1 MSKASDKDLGDLH
14 GAIAVGLTTIVKEG
28 VVIGLDD
35 EGAPIKAAAS
45 AAYYMAAITLLKNN
59 NITADASKN
68 ASLAGLTDT
77 LAEKRRARKTGM
89 TSMADAL
96 KDAGHDLERELGG
109 PLQ

>member
-1 MSKASDKDLGDLH
+1 MSKASDKDLGELH
-14 GAIAVGLTTIVKEG
+14 GAIARGLTTIIKDG
-28 VVIGLDD
+28 VTLGLDED
-35 EGAPIKAAAS
+35 GKPIKADAS
-45 AAYYMAAITLLKNN
+45 AAFFMAGITLLKNN

-96 KDAGHDLERELGG
+96 KDAGHDLERELGA